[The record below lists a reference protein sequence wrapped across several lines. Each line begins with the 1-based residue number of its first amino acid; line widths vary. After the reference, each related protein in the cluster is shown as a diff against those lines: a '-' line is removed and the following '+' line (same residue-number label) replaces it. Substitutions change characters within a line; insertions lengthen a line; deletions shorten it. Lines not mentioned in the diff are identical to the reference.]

1 MPTNK
6 SPQVQQAVIAKRLQG
21 ESKHKIARDLEMG
34 RDTVDRIQNESQV
47 EAAVAQGRTQ
57 LAELVPKAIQLIQRA
72 IDQGLAA
79 NEVPKSALEAA
90 IHVVKGSG
98 TYYGERS
105 RTRGDVHVHDDY
117 AKADR
122 EQLESELAERLGTFR
137 PSRPN

>member
-21 ESKHKIARDLEMG
+21 ESKRKIARDLEMG
-34 RDTVDRIQNESQV
+34 RDTVERILSESQV

-57 LAELVPKAIQLIQRA
+57 LVELVPKAIQLIQRA

-98 TYYGERS
+98 TYEERS
-105 RTRGDVHVHDDY
+105 RTRGDVYLHDDY

-122 EQLESELAERLGTFR
+122 DQLESQLAERLR
-137 PSRPN
+137 PAGSSRPN